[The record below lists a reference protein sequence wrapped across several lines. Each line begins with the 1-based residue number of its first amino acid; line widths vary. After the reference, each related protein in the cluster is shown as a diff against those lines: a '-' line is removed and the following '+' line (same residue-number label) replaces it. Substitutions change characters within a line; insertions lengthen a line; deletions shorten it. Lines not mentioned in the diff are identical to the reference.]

1 VEVGRRGVE
10 GAREEERTSNVV
22 PLGRS
27 IAEEPDHYGR
37 WGDEQMGKVGTATR
51 VVAVARGSAPC
62 WGARRS
68 PTRRQAA
75 HLDRCRRPAARGLT
89 AEQVGLDAGPR
100 GNPPP
105 GDIAGVVPRVGPD
118 VWSRGRVEGC
128 RERDFLKRR
137 ANPRRQV
144 AQLVDSRS
152 SFYLLNN
159 KKSLSMTSFSHSAR
173 SMNLVQMRLIL
184 GDFTGMCC

>member
-62 WGARRS
+62 WGAGGAPRS
-68 PTRRQAA
+68 VSSSSR
-75 HLDRCRRPAARGLT
+75 ARSDGGT
-89 AEQVGLDAGPR
+89 SWI
-100 GNPPP
+100 

-173 SMNLVQMRLIL
+173 SLNLVQMRLIP